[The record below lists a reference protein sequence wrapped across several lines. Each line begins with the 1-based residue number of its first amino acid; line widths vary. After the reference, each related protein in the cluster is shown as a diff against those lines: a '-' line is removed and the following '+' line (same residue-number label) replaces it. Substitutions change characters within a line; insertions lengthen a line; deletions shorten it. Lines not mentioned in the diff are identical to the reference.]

1 MKNKAFVRTVLL
13 LSILLCGVALAAV
26 CIGRLST
33 NPLDVLV
40 AIKSKLGVLPVANGS
55 LDPQEAAEAL
65 QALEELEAMET
76 VLFKIRIPRVL
87 ASIMIG
93 AMLSLS
99 GAAYQG
105 IFRNPLV
112 SPDILGVSSGACAGA
127 ALAIL
132 LGLGMIERQIFA
144 FLGGILAVILAT
156 TIPRLL
162 KIYSNLVLVLAGIIV
177 GGFLS
182 SLLAI
187 MKFVAEEQTELS
199 AIVFWQMGS
208 LASIDLQEVVAISPV
223 FVFGMILLLG
233 LSWRINILSFGE
245 VEAKTL
251 GMNIGQI
258 RGITI
263 ACASLL
269 TASAVSIS
277 GTIGW
282 IGLVIPHLSRL
293 LAGSDHIKMLPVTM
307 LAGAL
312 FMLIIDT
319 IARALLT
326 VEIPLSILTGLIGAP
341 FYAWLLYR
349 QRANII

>member
-1 MKNKAFVRTVLL
+1 MKDKAYVRTALL
-13 LSILLCGVALAAV
+13 LTIMLGGCALLAL

-33 NPLDVLV
+33 NPLDVYHAV
-40 AIKSKLGVLPVANGS
+40 KSKLGMMPAISESLGDPGVLEA
-55 LDPQEAAEAL
+55 QEA
-65 QALEELEAMET
+65 LEAMET

-87 ASIMIG
+87 AAIMIG

-99 GAAYQG
+99 GAVYQG

-132 LGLGMIERQIFA
+132 LGLGMAERQLFA
-144 FLGGILAVILAT
+144 FLGGILAVLLAT
-156 TIPRLL
+156 SIPRLL
-162 KIYSNLVLVLAGIIV
+162 KIYSNLILVLSGIIV

-208 LASIDLQEVVAISPV
+208 ISAIDLQEAAAISPV
-223 FVFGMILLLG
+223 FLVGVFVLLG
-233 LSWRINILSFGE
+233 LSWRINILSFGD
-245 VEAKTL
+245 VEAQTL
-251 GMNIGQI
+251 GINIRRI

-277 GTIGW
+277 GSIGW

-293 LAGSDHIKMLPVTM
+293 LAGSDHIRMLPITI

-349 QRANII
+349 QRASIS

>member
-1 MKNKAFVRTVLL
+1 ML
-13 LSILLCGVALAAV
+13 LSVLLCGFALAAA

-33 NPLDVLV
+33 NPLDVYNAV
-40 AIKSKLGVLPVANGS
+40 KSLLGIMPPIDGS
-55 LDPQEAAEAL
+55 PEALEAAEAI
-65 QALEELEAMET
+65 ESMKT
-76 VLFKIRIPRVL
+76 VLLKIRMPRLL

-99 GAAYQG
+99 GAVYQG

-112 SPDILGVSSGACAGA
+112 SPDILGVSSGACIGA
-127 ALAIL
+127 AAAIL
-132 LGLGMIERQIFA
+132 LGLGMAERQVFA
-144 FLGGILAVILAT
+144 FVGGILAVMLAT
-156 TIPRLL
+156 AIPKLL
-162 KIYSNLVLVLAGIIV
+162 KMYSNLVLVLSGIIV

-182 SLLAI
+182 SMLAI
-187 MKFVAEEQTELS
+187 LKFVAEEQTELS

-208 LASIDLQEVVAISPV
+208 FAPIDMKDVLAISPV
-223 FVFGMILLLG
+223 FFSGIILLLG

-251 GMNIGQI
+251 GMNIRQI

-263 ACASLL
+263 ACASFL

-293 LAGSDHIKMLPVTM
+293 LAGSDHIKMLPVTV
-307 LAGAL
+307 LSGAL

-326 VEIPLSILTGLIGAP
+326 VEIPLSILTGAVGAP

-349 QRANII
+349 QRANIS